1 MFEINKLYLCWVTVK
16 KFFTVILALLYLA
29 TTSGAT
35 VHLHYCMGKLI
46 EKELWAAEDE
56 SCSQCGMEKDS
67 RPGNDCCKDEQQLVK
82 IEKEH
87 QKTETVFQPLQIVS
101 QVPSYTELTPV
112 TFSSITEENPTSN
125 APPFSN
131 RLALFKRN
139 CVFRI

>member
-1 MFEINKLYLCWVTVK
+1 MK

-35 VHLHYCMGKLI
+35 IHLHYCMGKLI
-46 EKELWAAEDE
+46 EKDLWAAGEK
-56 SCSQCGMEKDS
+56 SCSKCGMEKSS
-67 RPGNDCCKDEQQLVK
+67 RSGNDCCKDEQQLVK

-101 QVPSYTELTPV
+101 QLPSYSELTAV

-125 APPFSN
+125 APPPGS